1 MTGTEALAWAVIA
14 LAGAAIGTTS
24 IGGVLVVPALSS
36 LLGVPLPE
44 AIAASSLAFLVT
56 GAYALTGSASGALSH
71 LRRDAPLMLTAL
83 LGAGAGAALTAWAPG
98 DAVRSWIGLLALAS
112 GAHALWRLH
121 RPDPRADHPWPD
133 LGGQVA
139 LGLGVGLGS
148 ALSGT
153 GGPVMLLPI
162 LMLMRRPLSRAIVA
176 AQVIQMPIAIAAS
189 ATHALAG
196 RLDWRL
202 GATIAVALLLGAW
215 AGRRLARRANPRPL
229 QAATAAVLLATGA
242 WFLIA

>member
-14 LAGAAIGTTS
+14 LAGAAIGATS

-56 GAYALTGSASGALSH
+56 GAYALTGKASGALAH
-71 LRRDAPLMLTAL
+71 LQRDAPLMLTAL
-83 LGAGAGAALTAWAPG
+83 LGAGAGAALAAWAPG
-98 DAVRSWIGLLALAS
+98 DAVRGWIGLLALAS

-121 RPDPRADHPWPD
+121 RPYPRADHPWPG
-133 LGGQVA
+133 LGGQIA

-176 AQVIQMPIAIAAS
+176 AQVIQLPIAVAAS
-189 ATHALAG
+189 GAHALAG

-242 WFLIA
+242 WFLLA

>member
-14 LAGAAIGTTS
+14 LAGAAIGATS
-24 IGGVLVVPALSS
+24 IGGVLVVPALTA

-56 GAYALTGSASGALSH
+56 GAYALTGNASGALAH
-71 LRRDAPLMLTAL
+71 LRRDAPLMLAAL

-98 DAVRSWIGLLALAS
+98 DAVRGWIGLLALGS

-121 RPDPRADHPWPD
+121 RPDPRADRPWPG

-139 LGLGVGLGS
+139 LGLAVGLGS

-176 AQVIQMPIAIAAS
+176 AQVVQLPIAIASS

-202 GATIAVALLLGAW
+202 GAAIAIALLLGAW

-242 WFLIA
+242 WFLLA

>member
-14 LAGAAIGTTS
+14 LAGAAIGATS
-24 IGGVLVVPALSS
+24 IGGVLVVPALTA

-56 GAYALTGSASGALSH
+56 GAYALTGNASGALAH
-71 LRRDAPLMLTAL
+71 LRRDAPLMLAAL

-98 DAVRSWIGLLALAS
+98 DAVRGWIGLLALGS

-121 RPDPRADHPWPD
+121 RPDPRADRPWPG

-139 LGLGVGLGS
+139 LGLAVGLGS

-153 GGPVMLLPI
+153 GGPVMLLPL

-176 AQVIQMPIAIAAS
+176 AQVVQLPIAIASS

-202 GATIAVALLLGAW
+202 GAAIAIALLLGAW

-242 WFLIA
+242 WFLLA

>member
-1 MTGTEALAWAVIA
+1 MTGAEALAWAVIA
-14 LAGAAIGTTS
+14 LAGAAIGATS
-24 IGGVLVVPALSS
+24 IGGVLVVPALTA

-56 GAYALTGSASGALSH
+56 GAYALTGNASGALAH
-71 LRRDAPLMLTAL
+71 LRRDAPLMLAAL

-98 DAVRSWIGLLALAS
+98 DAVRGWIGLLALGS

-121 RPDPRADHPWPD
+121 RPDPRADRPWPG

-139 LGLGVGLGS
+139 LGLAVGLGS

-153 GGPVMLLPI
+153 GGPVMLLPL

-176 AQVIQMPIAIAAS
+176 AQVVQLPIAIASS

-202 GATIAVALLLGAW
+202 GAAIAIALLLGAW

-242 WFLIA
+242 WFLLA

>member
-1 MTGTEALAWAVIA
+1 MTGTETLAWAVIA
-14 LAGAAIGTTS
+14 LAGAAIGATS
-24 IGGVLVVPALSS
+24 IGGVLVVPALTS

-56 GAYALTGSASGALSH
+56 GAYALTGNASGALAH
-71 LRRDAPLMLTAL
+71 LRRDAPLMLAAL
-83 LGAGAGAALTAWAPG
+83 LGAAGGAALTAWAPG
-98 DAVRSWIGLLALAS
+98 DAVRAWIGLLALAS
-112 GAHALWRLH
+112 GAHALWRLRH
-121 RPDPRADHPWPD
+121 PDTRADHPWP
-133 LGGQVA
+133 GATGQFA

-162 LMLMRRPLSRAIVA
+162 LMLLRRPLSRAIVA
-176 AQVIQMPIAIAAS
+176 AQVIQLPIALASS
-189 ATHALAG
+189 ATHALSG

-202 GATIAVALLLGAW
+202 GAAIAVALLLGAW

-242 WFLIA
+242 WFLLA

>member
-1 MTGTEALAWAVIA
+1 MTGTDALAWAVIA
-14 LAGAAIGTTS
+14 LAGAAIGATS
-24 IGGVLVVPALSS
+24 IGGVLVVPALST

-56 GAYALTGSASGALSH
+56 GAYALTGNASGALAH
-71 LRRDAPLMLTAL
+71 LRRDAPLMLAAL

-98 DAVRSWIGLLALAS
+98 DAVRGWIGLLALAS

-121 RPDPRADHPWPD
+121 RPDPRADHPWPG
-133 LGGQVA
+133 LGGQLA

-162 LMLMRRPLSRAIVA
+162 LLLMRRPLSRAIVA
-176 AQVIQMPIAIAAS
+176 AQVIQLPIAIASS

-242 WFLIA
+242 WFLLA

>member
-14 LAGAAIGTTS
+14 LAGAAIGATS
-24 IGGVLVVPALSS
+24 IGGVLVVPALTT

-56 GAYALTGSASGALSH
+56 GAYALTGNASGALAH

-98 DAVRSWIGLLALAS
+98 EAVRGWIGLLALAS

-121 RPDPRADHPWPD
+121 RPDPRADHPWPG
-133 LGGQVA
+133 LGGQIA

-153 GGPVMLLPI
+153 GGPVMLLPM
-162 LMLMRRPLSRAIVA
+162 LMLLRRPLSRAIVA
-176 AQVIQMPIAIAAS
+176 AQVIQLPIAIAAS
-189 ATHALAG
+189 GAHALAG

-242 WFLIA
+242 WFLLA

>member
-1 MTGTEALAWAVIA
+1 MTDTEALAWAVIA
-14 LAGAAIGTTS
+14 LAGAAIGATS
-24 IGGVLVVPALSS
+24 IGGVLVVPALTA
-36 LLGVPLPE
+36 LLRVPLPE

-56 GAYALTGSASGALSH
+56 GAYALTGNASGALAH
-71 LRRDAPLMLTAL
+71 LRRDAPLMLAAL

-98 DAVRSWIGLLALAS
+98 DAVRGWIGLLALGS

-121 RPDPRADHPWPD
+121 RPDPRADRPWPG

-139 LGLGVGLGS
+139 LGLAVGLGS

-153 GGPVMLLPI
+153 GGPVMLLPL

-176 AQVIQMPIAIAAS
+176 AQVVQLPIAIASS

-202 GATIAVALLLGAW
+202 GAAIAIALLLGAW

-242 WFLIA
+242 WFLLA

>member
-14 LAGAAIGTTS
+14 LAGAAIGATS
-24 IGGVLVVPALSS
+24 IGGVLVVPALTT

-56 GAYALTGSASGALSH
+56 GAYALTGNASGALAH

-83 LGAGAGAALTAWAPG
+83 VGAGAGAALTAWAPG
-98 DAVRSWIGLLALAS
+98 DAVRGWIGLLALAS

-121 RPDPRADHPWPD
+121 RSDPRADHPWPG

-176 AQVIQMPIAIAAS
+176 AQVIQLPIAIAAS
-189 ATHALAG
+189 GAHALAG

-242 WFLIA
+242 WFLLA